1 MVRICSNK
9 NICSIFGNI
18 NWEKRVG
25 WMTRLN
31 TNEHINRRD
40 LLSLSIFFVVM
51 TLGEASKKKNAK
63 IWDNAPNK
71 MGGSRGKNV
80 PISFWYFWNSWEGLN
95 VLKMPELEI
104 RLCIWPFPMQMVLIM
119 PWYMFS
125 ERVHIF
131 QKCLQFKNIGVFR
144 VSSWVKPNWGMAPN
158 FLFAKSINCLGL
170 KRTNIFQQCFKCW
183 IWYYVC

>member
-40 LLSLSIFFVVM
+40 LLSLSIFFAVM
-51 TLGEASKKKNAK
+51 TLGE
-63 IWDNAPNK
+63 
-71 MGGSRGKNV
+71 
-80 PISFWYFWNSWEGLN
+80 GLN
-95 VLKMPELEI
+95 FSKMPELEI

-158 FLFAKSINCLGL
+158 FFIFLRLPLPIVRKKHKLPRFE
-170 KRTNIFQQCFKCW
+170 TN
-183 IWYYVC
+183 